1 MLFLS
6 TISSK
11 ALDLLKEFQELPLL
25 EDFYL
30 VGGTALALH
39 LGHRISDDLDFFTSK
54 EFETAQL
61 IESLKEKYSI
71 SILMQ
76 ARNSLTLDIESIKT
90 DFIRHNYSLLR
101 PVLLIQEI
109 KISSIEDIAA
119 MKLNSTMN
127 RGSKKDFFD
136 IYELLKHFPLEKI
149 LEFHSEKYNFSSR
162 MIVLKSLVY
171 FDDAEKEPDPVSV
184 NSTTWE
190 LVKKKMIQEVDVY
203 SK

>member
-30 VGGTALALH
+30 V
-39 LGHRISDDLDFFTSK
+39 
-54 EFETAQL
+54 
-61 IESLKEKYSI
+61 
-71 SILMQ
+71 
-76 ARNSLTLDIESIKT
+76 
-90 DFIRHNYSLLR
+90 
-101 PVLLIQEI
+101 
-109 KISSIEDIAA
+109 EDIAA

-136 IYELLKHFPLEKI
+136 IYELLKHFPLEKL

-171 FDDAEKEPDPVSV
+171 FEDAEKEPDPVSE

-190 LVKKKMIQEVDVY
+190 LVKKKMIQEVGAY

>member
-30 VGGTALALH
+30 V
-39 LGHRISDDLDFFTSK
+39 
-54 EFETAQL
+54 
-61 IESLKEKYSI
+61 
-71 SILMQ
+71 
-76 ARNSLTLDIESIKT
+76 
-90 DFIRHNYSLLR
+90 
-101 PVLLIQEI
+101 
-109 KISSIEDIAA
+109 EDIAA

-127 RGSKKDFFD
+127 RGSKKDFFA
-136 IYELLKHFPLEKI
+136 IYELLKHFPLEKL

-171 FDDAEKEPDPVSV
+171 FEDAEKEPDPVSE

-190 LVKKKMIQEVDVY
+190 LVKKKMIQEVGAY